1 MSKQSQMT
9 NFFKQP
15 HNTSTSD
22 NQNSNIT
29 KKHNLDTTQNVDEPS
44 LKKVKILKYKDSYIE
59 YGFTYLNENGKDVPQ
74 CVICGMTFANASLKP
89 NKLIRHM
96 ETSHAQYKKLF
107 SNEHVTKIKKIP
119 MSNDTISRR
128 INTMSNDIEN
138 QLSEK
143 IKKSIFY
150 AIQLD
155 ESTDINNEAI
165 LLMYVSAV
173 NTRIFKVMCEEMGS
187 GFKNLLLHTHV
198 RWLSRGKVLT
208 RLFELKTEVEVFLRD
223 NKSPLSDYFEN
234 NVWLAKLAYLSD
246 IFSILNELNISMQ
259 GPHTN
264 LFISYNKID
273 AFLKKI
279 RLWTNRIKNYTFD
292 MFPNF
297 FNMTQEKILT
307 KNEINEMCIIIEEHL
322 GRLREKMSKYFDP
335 TKDIRK
341 NCNWV
346 INPFVQSDQNI
357 LSLTNEEKLIE
368 LSADVGLHEIFRSNK
383 NIGQFWI
390 KVQNEYPSLA
400 EEALKLLIPF
410 STTYLCENGFSTL
423 TTIKNKTRNRLEISS
438 AMRISLTKSIKPRI
452 DEIISHQQQQPSH

>member
-1 MSKQSQMT
+1 MT

-74 CVICGMTFANASLKP
+74 CVIC
-89 NKLIRHM
+89 
-96 ETSHAQYKKLF
+96 ELF

>member
-74 CVICGMTFANASLKP
+74 CVIC
-89 NKLIRHM
+89 
-96 ETSHAQYKKLF
+96 ELF

-165 LLMYVSAV
+165 LLMYVS
-173 NTRIFKVMCEEMGS
+173 
-187 GFKNLLLHTHV
+187 
-198 RWLSRGKVLT
+198 
-208 RLFELKTEVEVFLRD
+208 
-223 NKSPLSDYFEN
+223 
-234 NVWLAKLAYLSD
+234 
-246 IFSILNELNISMQ
+246 
-259 GPHTN
+259 
-264 LFISYNKID
+264 
-273 AFLKKI
+273 
-279 RLWTNRIKNYTFD
+279 
-292 MFPNF
+292 
-297 FNMTQEKILT
+297 
-307 KNEINEMCIIIEEHL
+307 
-322 GRLREKMSKYFDP
+322 
-335 TKDIRK
+335 
-341 NCNWV
+341 
-346 INPFVQSDQNI
+346 
-357 LSLTNEEKLIE
+357 
-368 LSADVGLHEIFRSNK
+368 
-383 NIGQFWI
+383 
-390 KVQNEYPSLA
+390 LA
-400 EEALKLLIPF
+400 EEALQLLIPF